1 MTLTKYLFVG
11 VLTVGVVEL
20 FPGPVGVEVEL
31 QLGTIMGTE
40 TAMKN
45 NMTPIAIFLNI
56 GPP

>member
-31 QLGTIMGTE
+31 QLGMIMGTE

-45 NMTPIAIFLNI
+45 NMTPIPIFLNI
-56 GPP
+56 DPP